1 MILFF
6 FLYFTSF
13 FSFCFLV
20 WNKKK
25 KKKEN
30 NLSEEQWIIL
40 FVYLLFVEPWKKK
53 WVTGPWSIWRVS
65 FGFTAC
71 SIQKTKN
78 KITNRRIKITRKTMN
93 KRTTE
98 YPPARTL
105 TTFFFLLTRKL
116 QTLASKM
123 RKQKAWSQR

>member
-40 FVYLLFVEPWKKK
+40 FVYLLFVEPWKKNESQDP
-53 WVTGPWSIWRVS
+53 G
-65 FGFTAC
+65 AYE
-71 SIQKTKN
+71 
-78 KITNRRIKITRKTMN
+78 
-93 KRTTE
+93 E
-98 YPPARTL
+98 Y
-105 TTFFFLLTRKL
+105 LLGL
-116 QTLASKM
+116 LHAVF
-123 RKQKAWSQR
+123 RKQKIKLPIEE